1 MSYISDPLSTP
12 EVYFYLFECTYIL
25 EDDIDFQELDSML
38 AEVQINLD
46 RNPTFAGAARDFQ
59 LELDEFDEESKNA
72 EVIVSFVVRLW
83 EDDENELQL
92 IITSITEELEGI
104 GLQVEETSFVGVGKR
119 GNFY

>member
-25 EDDIDFQELDSML
+25 EDDMDFQELDSML